1 MRVRLPLNG
10 FRFFKGNWIFHVA
23 LFIGSHYA
31 VQLNYFKDG
40 KDVFKLRFVLENLT
54 FG

>member
-1 MRVRLPLNG
+1 
-10 FRFFKGNWIFHVA
+10 
-23 LFIGSHYA
+23 